1 MASNSTQAAIK
12 DVYTAV
18 GLDTQNQTRNLKD
31 ELQKAMRTQL
41 NDGAQTPGMQHMIIL
56 HSPRHRK
63 DATEPP
69 AILTQRE
76 SKGLANHHELK
87 QFIEAAKAQN
97 E

>member
-1 MASNSTQAAIK
+1 
-12 DVYTAV
+12 
-18 GLDTQNQTRNLKD
+18 
-31 ELQKAMRTQL
+31 MRTQL
-41 NDGAQTPGMQHMIIL
+41 NNGSQTPGMQHMIIL
-56 HSPRHRK
+56 HSPRHEK

-97 E
+97 EQIKAHKMFLFSELDSVDSGSKHRELFD